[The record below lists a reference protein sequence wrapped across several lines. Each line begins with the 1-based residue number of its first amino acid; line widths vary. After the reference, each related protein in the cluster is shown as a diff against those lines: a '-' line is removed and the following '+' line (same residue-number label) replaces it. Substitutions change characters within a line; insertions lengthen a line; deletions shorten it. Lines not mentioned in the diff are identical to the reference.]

1 MTPKQ
6 LPSSSPSTEITTF
19 DFSPSIRLRA
29 LTIDGAPWFVAKD
42 ICDALGLEDR
52 YKATSTLDEDEKGT
66 TTVRT
71 IQGNQKAI
79 TVNESGLYSLVLR
92 SRKPEAKRFKKWVT
106 SEVLPAI
113 RKTGTYSSPAAAPTV
128 QHQQHQQE
136 PHQGPQEV
144 LQALLTVSRIAETA
158 LNLLSRLQP
167 STPEAQELIGMDLSS
182 PLTRTKRLSFKMTP
196 LEVAVCEDSPST
208 SPACTS

>member
-6 LPSSSPSTEITTF
+6 LPSSTSSTEITTF

-42 ICDALGLEDR
+42 VCSALSLNGFASLHT
-52 YKATSTLDEDEKGT
+52 AHLDEDE
-66 TTVRT
+66 VRVLVRSKVT
-71 IQGNQKAI
+71 DMRPSPLFGKSAPSVSLI
-79 TVNESGLYSLVLR
+79 NESGLYSLILK

-128 QHQQHQQE
+128 QHHRE
-136 PHQGPQEV
+136 PHQGHQEV
-144 LQALLTVSRIAETA
+144 LQALLTVSRIAE
-158 LNLLSRLQP
+158 RQP
-167 STPEAQELIGMDLSS
+167 
-182 PLTRTKRLSFKMTP
+182 
-196 LEVAVCEDSPST
+196 
-208 SPACTS
+208 